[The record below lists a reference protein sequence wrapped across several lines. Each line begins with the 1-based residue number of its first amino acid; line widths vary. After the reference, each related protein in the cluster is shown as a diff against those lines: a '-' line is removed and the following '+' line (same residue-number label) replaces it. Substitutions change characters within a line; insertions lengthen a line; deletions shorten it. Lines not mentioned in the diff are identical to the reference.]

1 MRNVLIAYATRLGA
15 AHEIAD
21 AIARELRSNGDQVRV
36 ECLQDAPQ
44 VRDAELVVVGSG
56 INAGRFYPEA
66 VAWLNA
72 NQPNLESTTVAVF
85 NTCLNAADPGKQ
97 DEALGYNASAVELIG
112 AAASATCGS
121 RSRTTSTG
129 RPPAPGRRNSS
140 SCRPPSARGPT
151 REGRTAPIAPGHGA
165 SHRLLH
171 QTSTPSTRPLWPRSG
186 LKSSAASRL
195 TRATGSSCRR
205 TPVSRRVSLPRRR
218 G

>member
-21 AIARELRSNGDQVRV
+21 AIARELWSNGDQVRV

-112 AAASATCGS
+112 AAASATFAGRYEKS
-121 RSRTTSTG
+121 KTG
-129 RPPAPGRRNSS
+129 FFG
-140 SCRPPSARGPT
+140 
-151 REGRTAPIAPGHGA
+151 
-165 SHRLLH
+165 RLLLRILRKPE
-171 QTSTPSTRPLWPRSG
+171 QDNVDR
-186 LKSSAASRL
+186 AAA
-195 TRATGSSCRR
+195 RAWAQEL
-205 TPVSRRVSLPRRR
+205 VEL
-218 G
+218 